1 MLPIS
6 SASPSSREAGV
17 EVPESEAG
25 VAGRGVRAPVRS
37 PGAGVGPTITQSSPE
52 GLGLLGVGGVER
64 TLGEASSE
72 EAASFSPPQMYEE
85 MEENILLYF

>member
-6 SASPSSREAGV
+6 SASLSSEEAGV

-37 PGAGVGPTITQSSPE
+37 PGAGVGPTITQSSPD
-52 GLGLLGVGGVER
+52 GLGLLGGVAR

-72 EAASFSPPQMYEE
+72 AASPSPPQM
-85 MEENILLYF
+85 